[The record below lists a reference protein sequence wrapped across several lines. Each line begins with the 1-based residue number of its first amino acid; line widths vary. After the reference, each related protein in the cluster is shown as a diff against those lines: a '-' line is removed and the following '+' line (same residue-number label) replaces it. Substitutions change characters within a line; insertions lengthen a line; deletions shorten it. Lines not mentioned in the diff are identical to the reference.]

1 MTIFLNFNLSCLLIY
16 QFLFLYNVY
25 SQITNVVDL
34 NQLISCFPNNIILD
48 LILTS
53 TILITIIGISIYMM
67 RNGRKIIKHIIVPVT
82 GVVIGGSQAYL
93 NYVKAEEIRRR
104 SGGSGGN
111 DNDDDDKNKKKDT
124 KDTNTNKDTNSDK
137 KLKFP
142 NLYI

>member
-16 QFLFLYNVY
+16 QFLYKIY

-82 GVVIGGSQAYL
+82 GVAIGGSQAYL
-93 NYVKAEEIRRR
+93 NYVKAQEIKRR

-111 DNDDDDKNKKKDT
+111 GNGNNDDDKNKKDPNSDK
-124 KDTNTNKDTNSDK
+124 NTNKDTNPDK
-137 KLKFP
+137 KAGGSKA
-142 NLYI
+142 